1 MFLKK
6 NYQVSFVF
14 IAISVILI
22 FGTMNSVSGDKE
34 NEKPIDVA
42 INLLKMEK
50 IDDAIPIFE
59 DVLKDDPE
67 NLDALKNLSVAY
79 YRSNMCQ
86 DALQMYDRILKISS
100 DSSEIHYG
108 KAVCYNQL
116 GLPEK
121 SLSSLENINEKYM
134 NDNSVLLTKGNSY
147 FLLKEFE
154 KSAEIYE
161 MVLEKNPEHK
171 TANMNL
177 LLLSTKLKDHELT
190 KELLVKFLGDEPKRT
205 SGCGASGCMG
215 KIPFLVPIKDSELY
229 SGTVQIQVR
238 NSSDKLVAVVESDT
252 ITYTPHPIIEK
263 VLSEKG
269 TTSVLEKEGER
280 VVVIKLEEK
289 TEAVINDYFMD
300 RVEFFYNDY
309 SVFFA
314 YNLAVPVE
322 SGDYIIT
329 EWIIEKPI

>member
-161 MVLEKNPEHK
+161 MVL
-171 TANMNL
+171 
-177 LLLSTKLKDHELT
+177 DG
-190 KELLVKFLGDEPKRT
+190 F
-205 SGCGASGCMG
+205 
-215 KIPFLVPIKDSELY
+215 
-229 SGTVQIQVR
+229 
-238 NSSDKLVAVVESDT
+238 
-252 ITYTPHPIIEK
+252 
-263 VLSEKG
+263 
-269 TTSVLEKEGER
+269 
-280 VVVIKLEEK
+280 
-289 TEAVINDYFMD
+289 
-300 RVEFFYNDY
+300 
-309 SVFFA
+309 
-314 YNLAVPVE
+314 
-322 SGDYIIT
+322 
-329 EWIIEKPI
+329 